1 MAELISVLFKLSMQ
15 GTVII
20 LTVCLLRKVLQLLK
34 VSHRYV
40 VFLWIV
46 PFFYL
51 VFPWKLEVPHGFW
64 RSETVEQ
71 MVQTDN
77 EALSNPEEENLMVIL
92 PDADAS
98 ESVAVKPDLPLKE
111 SNASSVEDSIRNAA
125 LTTRD
130 ILKAIASGVWM
141 AGIVAMLGYGLYSYI
156 RLKRQLLLSVPVK
169 DNIYYAENID
179 TPMVFGLIAQK
190 IYLPV
195 GLEEAYATY
204 VLAHEQTHIRR
215 KDTFLKLTT
224 YIVCCIHWW
233 NPFVWLSYFLL
244 SNDMEKAC
252 DEDTLLILGVEHKKA
267 YANALLQAAG
277 EHKKKV
283 FVAPVCFD
291 EGDVKGRIN
300 NVLKYKKTLK
310 WVAGIAVLAVV
321 ALGVVFLTRNKED
334 GGEPVE
340 NQQQEQSG
348 IQGDHESGDG
358 TNDDSAQ
365 TAGQPDDGQQSD
377 SQQPSGDGSSSD
389 NEQPDKEQETEYSG
403 PWESYTGY
411 LDEIS
416 SGHYLFEQEDLDGD
430 GTMDR
435 IYRVYKQD
443 VDRCHYTIEFGN
455 GIKWEMPKDASA
467 YGRPNF
473 RMIDLTRDRKKDI
486 VYLMDFETSSIPQ
499 ACGNFAI
506 FVSTGEGFKEAK
518 LPYKTTDDTYY
529 AEQYFNYSFEV
540 KEETVL
546 VDVSDIFPKT
556 FELPYGDNTP
566 LYIDKERMEPDYF
579 MHGEEEL
586 PSSVVWNYETELIG
600 QKAYVVCNHLMFGSG
615 SSYYM
620 DARLAWEDG
629 RFVVDRVS
637 MDESAGAILG
647 FDDYDRYM
655 ASYMVGST
663 QPLIT
668 ENSIVREADL
678 DGDGALDKIIFDW
691 RYLSEA
697 AGIGMFAVQAADGR
711 ILYCDKS
718 LGGSHVGWGSYYLYE
733 KDDACYLFYY
743 NAYDI
748 QGNSDYVYR
757 IYSFAE
763 GEPKCIEEGNITY
776 PSGYGDESDFR
787 ILKKRIDVNELVA
800 FAEKVN
806 DYMEHSYLIVSTDQS
821 LIPELA
827 DGGID
832 CIFGTP
838 EIPRRVFEDFNTMG
852 YTRRE
857 YGERPTAKQLADKA
871 VEWFEQIGQPYEYDD
886 TAD

>member
-20 LTVCLLRKVLQLLK
+20 LTVCLLRKLLQMLK

-51 VFPWKLEVPHGFW
+51 VFPWKLEVSHGFW
-64 RSETVEQ
+64 RSEAVEVAAQVEGETV
-71 MVQTDN
+71 T
-77 EALSNPEEENLMVIL
+77 NPGEENLMVIL
-92 PDADAS
+92 PDTDAS
-98 ESVAVKPDLPLKE
+98 ESVVARPDRLPQTGNV
-111 SNASSVEDSIRNAA
+111 SAVEDSVTMAA

-130 ILKAIASGVWM
+130 ILKAVASGLWM
-141 AGIVAMLGYGLYSYI
+141 AGIAAMLGYGLYSYI

-179 TPMVFGLIAQK
+179 TPMVFGVFVQK

-195 GLEEAYATY
+195 GIEEAYATY

-215 KDTFLKLTT
+215 KDTFLKLAT

-321 ALGVVFLTRNKED
+321 VLGVVFLTRNKED

-348 IQGDHESGDG
+348 IQGDHASGDG
-358 TNDDSAQ
+358 TNSEGAQ
-365 TAGQPDDGQQSD
+365 ADGQPNDVQQSD
-377 SQQPSGDGSSSD
+377 SEQPSGDGLSTDSEQSD
-389 NEQPDKEQETEYSG
+389 EKQEIVYSG
-403 PWESYTGY
+403 PWEIYTGY
-411 LDEIS
+411 LDEIA
-416 SGHYLFEQEDLDGD
+416 SGHYMFEQEDLDGD
-430 GTMDR
+430 GIMDR

-443 VDRCHYTIEFGN
+443 VDRCRYTIEFGN

-506 FVSTGEGFKEAK
+506 FVNTGEGFEEAK

-556 FELPYGDNTP
+556 FELPYGDYTP

-647 FDDYDRYM
+647 FDDYDRYK

-663 QPLIT
+663 HPIIT

-691 RYLSEA
+691 RFLKGGS
-697 AGIGMFAVQAADGR
+697 GMFAVQAADGR
-711 ILYCDKS
+711 ILYCDDTLS
-718 LGGSHVGWGSYYLYE
+718 GSHVGWGSYYLYE
-733 KDDACYLFYY
+733 NQGETILFYY
-743 NAYDI
+743 NAYNI
-748 QGNSDYVYR
+748 QGMADYQYR
-757 IYSFAE
+757 VISFAT
-763 GEPKCIEEGNITY
+763 GEAVCMEEDTVEFPVGW
-776 PSGYGDESDFR
+776 GDESDFR
-787 ILKKRIDVNELVA
+787 LTSEAVDVEKLVA

-806 DYMEHSYLIVSTDQS
+806 DYIEHSYLLVSTDQDF
-821 LIPELA
+821 IPELE

-838 EIPRRVFEDFNTMG
+838 EIPRRVYEDFNTMG

-857 YGERPTAKQLADKA
+857 YGERPTAKQLAGKA
-871 VEWFEQIGQPYEYDD
+871 VKWFEQIGQPYEYDD

>member
-20 LTVCLLRKVLQLLK
+20 LTVCLLRKVLQMLK

-40 VFLWIV
+40 VFLWLV

-71 MVQTDN
+71 VTQVEGETVT
-77 EALSNPEEENLMVIL
+77 NPGEENLMVIL
-92 PDADAS
+92 PDTDAS
-98 ESVAVKPDLPLKE
+98 EAEIARPDRLPQTG
-111 SNASSVEDSIRNAA
+111 NASAVEDSVTMAA

-130 ILKAIASGVWM
+130 ILKAVASGLWI
-141 AGIVAMLGYGLYSYI
+141 AGIAAMLGYGLYSYI

-169 DNIYYAENID
+169 ENIYYAENID
-179 TPMVFGLIAQK
+179 TPMVFGVFVQK

-195 GLEEAYATY
+195 GIEEAYATY

-215 KDTFLKLTT
+215 KDTFLKLAT

-321 ALGVVFLTRNKED
+321 VLGVVFLTRNKED

-348 IQGDHESGDG
+348 MQGDEE
-358 TNDDSAQ
+358 
-365 TAGQPDDGQQSD
+365 
-377 SQQPSGDGSSSD
+377 SGDGSSSD
-389 NEQPDKEQETEYSG
+389 SEQSDEEQETVYSG
-403 PWESYTGY
+403 PWEIYTGY
-411 LDEIS
+411 LDEIA
-416 SGHYLFEQEDLDGD
+416 SGHYMFEQEDLDGD

-443 VDRCHYTIEFGN
+443 VDRCRYTIEFGN

-556 FELPYGDNTP
+556 FELPYGDYTP

-600 QKAYVVCNHLMFGSG
+600 QKAYVVCNHLLFGPG
-615 SSYYM
+615 SSYYV
-620 DARLAWEDG
+620 DVRLVWEDG
-629 RFVVDRVS
+629 RFKVGLAR
-637 MDESAGAILG
+637 MDESAGAILD
-647 FDDYDRYM
+647 FDDIERYH

-663 QPLIT
+663 NPLIT
-668 ENSIVREADL
+668 EESIVREADL
-678 DGDGALDKIIFDW
+678 NKDGALDKIIFDW
-691 RYLSEA
+691 RFLK
-697 AGIGMFAVQAADGR
+697 GGNGMFAVQDSNGE
-711 ILYCDKS
+711 IIYCDES
-718 LGGSHVGWGSYYLYE
+718 LSGSHVGWGSYYLYE

-838 EIPRRVFEDFNTMG
+838 EIPRRVYEDFNTMG

-871 VEWFEQIGQPYEYDD
+871 MEWFEQIGQPYDYDNTVD
-886 TAD
+886 

>member
-1 MAELISVLFKLSMQ
+1 MSELISVLFKLSMQ

-20 LTVCLLRKVLQLLK
+20 LTVCLLRKLLLVLK

-40 VFLWIV
+40 VFLWLV

-64 RSETVEQ
+64 RSEAVEQ
-71 MVQTDN
+71 ATQIESEIAT
-77 EALSNPEEENLMVIL
+77 SPKEENLMVIL

-98 ESVAVKPDLPLKE
+98 ESMAARPDMPHKE
-111 SNASSVEDSIRNAA
+111 GNAFVVEDSIRTAA

-130 ILKAIASGVWM
+130 IIMTVASGVWM
-141 AGIVAMLGYGLYSYI
+141 IGIVAMLGYGLYSYI
-156 RLKRQLLLSVPVK
+156 RLKRQLLLSVPAK
-169 DNIYYAENID
+169 DNIYYAEEID
-179 TPMVFGLIAQK
+179 TPMVFGLFAQK
-190 IYLPV
+190 IYLPL
-195 GLEEAYATY
+195 GLEETY
-204 VLAHEQTHIRR
+204 VAYVIAHEQTHIRR
-215 KDTFLKLTT
+215 KDTFLKLAA
-224 YIVCCIHWW
+224 YIICCIHWW
-233 NPFVWLSYFLL
+233 NPFVWLSYVLL
-244 SNDMEKAC
+244 SNDIEKAC

-267 YANALLQAAG
+267 YANALLQAVG

-310 WVAGIAVLAVV
+310 WVAAVAVLAVV
-321 ALGVVFLTRNKED
+321 VLGVVFLTRNKEND
-334 GGEPVE
+334 GEPAA
-340 NQQQEQSG
+340 NQDQQEQSA
-348 IQGDHESGDG
+348 QLGDDE
-358 TNDDSAQ
+358 
-365 TAGQPDDGQQSD
+365 
-377 SQQPSGDGSSSD
+377 PSGDGSSSD
-389 NEQPDKEQETEYSG
+389 NEQPDKEQETVYSG
-403 PWESYTGY
+403 PWEIYTGY

-443 VDRCHYTIEFGN
+443 VDRCRYTIEFGN

-506 FVSTGEGFKEAK
+506 FVSTGEGFEEAK

-540 KEETVL
+540 KEETIL
-546 VDVSDIFPKT
+546 LDVSEIADKT

-600 QKAYVVCNHLMFGSG
+600 QKAYVVCKHLMFGSG

-620 DARLAWEDG
+620 DARLAWEDD

-637 MDESAGAILG
+637 MDESAGAILS

-663 QPLIT
+663 KPLIT

-678 DGDGALDKIIFDW
+678 NNDGALDKIIFDW
-691 RYLSEA
+691 RFLK
-697 AGIGMFAVQAADGR
+697 GGNGMFAVQDSGGE
-711 ILYCDKS
+711 IIYCDDS
-718 LGGSHVGWGSYYLYE
+718 LAGAHVGWGSYYLYE
-733 KDDACYLFYY
+733 KNDACYLFYY

-748 QGNSDYVYR
+748 QGSSDYVYR

-763 GEPKCIEEGNITY
+763 GEPKCIEEGNIMY
-776 PSGYGDESDFR
+776 PSGYGDESDFNLIR
-787 ILKKRIDVNELVA
+787 GWVNVDELVA

-806 DYMEHSYLIVSTDQS
+806 DYMEHSCLIVSTDQS

-838 EIPRRVFEDFNTMG
+838 EIPRRVYEDFNTMG

-871 VEWFEQIGQPYEYDD
+871 VEWFEKIGQPYVYDN